1 MTATTQP
8 GITLTELSQQIDST
22 RLDATIEWVRHK
34 IHCVDPIDRPY
45 YETIL
50 ASLIRLREIEG
61 KLRDAICPHCANT
74 GCVEGGPVAVCCN
87 RPYPNG
93 ECCGSPE
100 PERTQ
105 EQCQWCAERSA
116 LHEYGQ
122 AVRDRDASLCDELCE
137 QETMSKHVNKEN
149 CRAARS
155 AMDKCAAAISKEPL
169 P

>member
-8 GITLTELSQQIDST
+8 GITLDLDGQIASLT
-22 RLDATIEWVRHK
+22 QEIK
-34 IHCVDPIDRPY
+34 IAKVMGQDLLASVM
-45 YETIL
+45 EQWL

-74 GCVEGGPVAVCCN
+74 GCVEGSPVAVCCK
-87 RPYPNG
+87 RPWPNG

-116 LHEYGQ
+116 LLLRG
-122 AVRDRDASLCDELCE
+122 
-137 QETMSKHVNKEN
+137 K
-149 CRAARS
+149 
-155 AMDKCAAAISKEPL
+155 P
-169 P
+169 